1 MRARSDPSRVG
12 TRMHVKKCYARDSA
26 DLLALEA
33 RHRVCGGSPVGVTEP
48 DHRHRPMPTDPP
60 SRERVQTV
68 FKNVP
73 FFSLYG
79 LFWPQTAFFFS
90 LRKRIW
96 PKPNQR
102 LRAFGRLLATSQ
114 VKQ

>member
-48 DHRHRPMPTDPP
+48 DHRRRPMPTDPP

-68 FKNVP
+68 FKNVLFFLSTAFSGHKRP
-73 FFSLYG
+73 FFSLCG
-79 LFWPQTAFFFS
+79 
-90 LRKRIW
+90 
-96 PKPNQR
+96 N
-102 LRAFGRLLATSQ
+102 AFGQSLIKVYAHLAAY
-114 VKQ
+114 

>member
-1 MRARSDPSRVG
+1 MNPSDAV
-12 TRMHVKKCYARDSA
+12 TREANP
-26 DLLALEA
+26 LAQLANEPA
-33 RHRVCGGSPVGVTEP
+33 GSIA
-48 DHRHRPMPTDPP
+48 PTDPP

-96 PKPNQR
+96 PKPNQS
-102 LRAFGRLLATSQ
+102 LRAFGRLLATS
-114 VKQ
+114 

>member
-73 FFSLYG
+73 FF
-79 LFWPQTAFFFS
+79 FS
-90 LRKRIW
+90 LR
-96 PKPNQR
+96 P
-102 LRAFGRLLATSQ
+102 FLATNGLFFLSAETHLA
-114 VKQ
+114 KA

>member
-12 TRMHVKKCYARDSA
+12 TRIHVKKCYARDSA

-68 FKNVP
+68 FKNVLFSSLRP
-73 FFSLYG
+73 FLATNG
-79 LFWPQTAFFFS
+79 LFFLSAETH
-90 LRKRIW
+90 
-96 PKPNQR
+96 
-102 LRAFGRLLATSQ
+102 LA
-114 VKQ
+114 KA

>member
-1 MRARSDPSRVG
+1 
-12 TRMHVKKCYARDSA
+12 
-26 DLLALEA
+26 
-33 RHRVCGGSPVGVTEP
+33 
-48 DHRHRPMPTDPP
+48 MPTDPP

-96 PKPNQR
+96 PEPNQS
-102 LRAFGRLLATSQ
+102 LRAFGRLLAQ
-114 VKQ
+114 VRLNNVNEPHGDVLNQKFI